1 MSAIAIIREL
11 FFILAG
17 ILIIIFG
24 IMYEIEWYYILAGF
38 VLVIWGIWDIHK
50 EVRDLGKKSEVSEM
64 AKEREEIKKK
74 IEGGE

>member
-1 MSAIAIIREL
+1 MSIAAIIREI
-11 FFILAG
+11 FYILAG

-38 VLVIWGIWDIHK
+38 ALIVWGIWDIYK
-50 EVRDLGKKSEVSEM
+50 EVRDLSKKSEVSEM

-74 IEGGE
+74 IEGKE

>member
-1 MSAIAIIREL
+1 MSTLAIIREI
-11 FFILAG
+11 FYILVG

-24 IMYEIEWYYILAGF
+24 IMYEMEWYYILAGF
-38 VLVIWGIWDIHK
+38 ALVVWGIWDIYK

-74 IEGGE
+74 IEGKE